1 MYSNFPRL
9 ATRYG
14 LEKLTIRY
22 AGWEKQGNFLSG
34 EIRYKD
40 INLHEEKT
48 VTFRLLEENLD
59 EYGFPKL
66 QIGWADETK
75 VYNLSEDHSAKTGID
90 FIQFEYEWNLV
101 EAFGLAVLHTNNE
114 ITALT
119 APDAS
124 EKLPIVGIA

>member
-1 MYSNFPRL
+1 MAEVN
-9 ATRYG
+9 
-14 LEKLTIRY
+14 
-22 AGWEKQGNFLSG
+22 
-34 EIRYKD
+34 
-40 INLHEEKT
+40 
-48 VTFRLLEENLD
+48 FRLLEEDLD

-66 QIGWADETK
+66 QITWADETK

-124 EKLPIVGIA
+124 EKLSVIGNAQIEIRHLSSRRFWCRMTLVVVDEYVYSYMEKLIKLRIVPRG

>member
-1 MYSNFPRL
+1 MAEVN
-9 ATRYG
+9 
-14 LEKLTIRY
+14 
-22 AGWEKQGNFLSG
+22 
-34 EIRYKD
+34 
-40 INLHEEKT
+40 
-48 VTFRLLEENLD
+48 FRLLEEDLD

-66 QIGWADETK
+66 QITWADETK
-75 VYNLSEDHSAKTGID
+75 VYSLSEDHSAKTGIE

-124 EKLPIVGIA
+124 EKLSVIGNA